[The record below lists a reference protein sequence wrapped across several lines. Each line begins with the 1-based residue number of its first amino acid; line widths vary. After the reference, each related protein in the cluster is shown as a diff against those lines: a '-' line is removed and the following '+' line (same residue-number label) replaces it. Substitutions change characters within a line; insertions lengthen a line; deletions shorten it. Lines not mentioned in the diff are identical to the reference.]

1 MTIMSFQL
9 DLKVNLL
16 QSELDQLTKD
26 YYKL

>member
-1 MTIMSFQL
+1 MTTMSFRL
-9 DLKVNLL
+9 DLKVNPL